1 MPRMVLVFL
10 ALTSLLAGG
19 AANPSGN
26 RRDAANSAGT
36 SVANTV
42 SLQHPCG
49 TVTGSPRADEV
60 LLIWEENHSYRSVI
74 GNPGSPGF
82 NLLAAKCGMAT
93 DYQAI
98 DHPSLPNYLEITSG
112 ALFDR
117 PPWTSDCDAVD
128 SCVTNAASI
137 FSELV
142 QAKKQ
147 WRAYAESMVSSCQT
161 VSAGQ
166 YAARHNPA
174 VYYLAVRRQCRAW
187 DAPLGSA
194 KRGPLHSI
202 LASGP
207 EIPLITVT
215 PNIDDDMHSG
225 TITEAN
231 AWLTMWVPQ
240 IVYSAA
246 YRSGRLAVIIAW
258 DEGFGSGDQAS
269 SAPLIVM
276 SASTKPGTRSATPF
290 NDFSLLRSIS
300 EITGVRP
307 LALAAT
313 ATSLVPAFRL

>member
-1 MPRMVLVFL
+1 MVLMLF

-19 AANPSGN
+19 AANPSGE
-26 RRDAANSAGT
+26 RRDAENAGQTSAT
-36 SVANTV
+36 NTV

-74 GNPGSPGF
+74 GNPDASEF
-82 NLLAAKCGMAT
+82 NFLATKCGMAT
-93 DYQAI
+93 DYHAI
-98 DHPSLPNYLEITSG
+98 DHPSLPNYLEMTSG
-112 ALFDR
+112 ALFDG

-147 WRAYAESMVSSCQT
+147 WRAYAESMTSSCQPA
-161 VSAGQ
+161 SGGE

-174 VYYLAVRRQCRAW
+174 VYYLAVRRQCQAW

-194 KRGPLHSI
+194 RSGPLHST

-207 EIPLITVT
+207 DVSLITVT
-215 PNIDDDMHSG
+215 PNLDDDMHSG
-225 TITEAN
+225 TVAEAN
-231 AWLTMWVPQ
+231 AWLTTWMPQ
-240 IVYSAA
+240 IVGSAA
-246 YRSGRLAVIIAW
+246 YRSGQLAVIIAW

-269 SAPLIVM
+269 SAPMIVM
-276 SASTKPGTRSATPF
+276 SASTKPGTRSTTPY
-290 NDFSLLRSIS
+290 NDFSVLRSIS
-300 EITGVRP
+300 EITGVPP
-307 LALAAT
+307 LAHAAT
-313 ATSLVPAFRL
+313 ATSLMPAFRL